1 MTIKFNDSITPQ
13 DNRLVLDIV
22 DERGERNK
30 DLIRVNKTQ
39 KDEGYILVL
48 KNGSRGKKLNICND
62 RHTREVKILFIDT
75 PILAPATLG
84 IYQKVVRELDLKSSW
99 FVNRVVPEMRDFL
112 YSGEP
117 VRNRVKMVQAVK
129 TRAELTNDN
138 VVVVPI
144 KRVLKQLPVADGE
157 EYPRVDLVLA
167 NGEIVMNVTS
177 SVKALSER
185 LHEQN
190 QSFLYAENA
199 QGAARVLTQPFFD
212 HNFAF

>member
-39 KDEGYILVL
+39 NDEGFILVL
-48 KNGSRGKKLNICND
+48 KNGSRGKKLNIRND

-112 YSGEP
+112 YSGDP

-129 TRAELTNDN
+129 TRAELNEDS
-138 VVVVPI
+138 VFVVPI
-144 KRVLKQLPVADGE
+144 ARVLKQ
-157 EYPRVDLVLA
+157 YPAANPEDYPTVDLELA
-167 NGEIVMNVTS
+167 NGEVVTHKTS
-177 SVKALSER
+177 SVKALADR
-185 LHEQN
+185 LHNQG
-190 QSFLYAENA
+190 QSFLYAENS
-199 QGAARVLTQPFFD
+199 QGASRVLTQPFFD
-212 HNFAF
+212 YNFAF